1 VRGLIRRIEAADAE
15 RAAALAGELG
25 YGGVTPPV
33 FAARLAAVAG
43 RSDHAVWV
51 TVEDGHLLGLI
62 HAQHMDRIIS
72 DPYAEILH
80 LVVSQRARRGG
91 VGRALVEQ
99 VVGWAAER
107 GLDRV
112 RVRSNVVRDEAHDF
126 YLALGFERLKTQHV
140 YLSRL
145 R

>member
-1 VRGLIRRIEAADAE
+1 
-15 RAAALAGELG
+15 
-25 YGGVTPPV
+25 
-33 FAARLAAVAG
+33 
-43 RSDHAVWV
+43 VWV
-51 TVEDGHLLGLI
+51 CDDGGELLGLL

-91 VGRALVEQ
+91 VGRALVAQ
-99 VVGWAAER
+99 AQAWARQR
-107 GLDRV
+107 GLGRL

-140 YLSRL
+140 YLL